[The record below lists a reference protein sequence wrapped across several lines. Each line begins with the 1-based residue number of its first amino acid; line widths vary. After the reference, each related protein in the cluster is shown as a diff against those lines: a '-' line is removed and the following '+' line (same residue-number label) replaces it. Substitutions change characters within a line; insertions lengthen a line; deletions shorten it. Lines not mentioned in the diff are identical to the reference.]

1 MAGLEYG
8 ITIMATASEHGKKVR
23 FLPMLSVNALTSL
36 I

>member
-8 ITIMATASEHGKKVR
+8 ITIMATASEHWKKVR
-23 FLPMLSVNALTSL
+23 FWPMLSVNALTSF